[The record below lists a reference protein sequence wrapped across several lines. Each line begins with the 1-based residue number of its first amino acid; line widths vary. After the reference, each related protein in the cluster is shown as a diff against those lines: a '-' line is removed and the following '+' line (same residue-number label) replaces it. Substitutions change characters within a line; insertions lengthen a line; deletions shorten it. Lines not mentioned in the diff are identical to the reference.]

1 MLYDTLIE
9 QLSTDEIVAVLA
21 HEIGHYKHHDTLIG
35 MVRAIA
41 MVAAYLWVF
50 SLVVSSPELPAA
62 LGGTAPSFA
71 LSILA
76 FSMLLTPIEIAL
88 NPVAN
93 ILSRRAEYKAD
104 AFAARHGLGA
114 ALVSGLKKLSVNTM
128 SNLTPHPL
136 VVWFNYSHP
145 TLYQRILAI
154 NKIQK

>member
-1 MLYDTLIE
+1 
-9 QLSTDEIVAVLA
+9 
-21 HEIGHYKHHDTLIG
+21 
-35 MVRAIA
+35 
-41 MVAAYLWVF
+41 
-50 SLVVSSPELPAA
+50 
-62 LGGTAPSFA
+62 
-71 LSILA
+71 
-76 FSMLLTPIEIAL
+76 MLLTPIEIAL